1 MKLSVV
7 ILAAGQGTRM
17 HSALPKVLHSL
28 AGRPLLKHV
37 IDTAK
42 GLGHVDIHVVY
53 GHGGESV
60 KNSLKSD
67 AINWVKQSEQLG
79 TGHAVAQALPEI
91 SSENTVLVLYGD
103 VPLTQ
108 LDTLKSLVEA
118 AHNRSLGLLTA
129 HLDEPSGYGRII
141 RDKHGVVSCIVEEK
155 DASELEKKVKE
166 INTGMLVVAAD
177 LLNKWL
183 PALSNKNSQ
192 GEYYLTDII
201 AMAVE
206 DGININTVNP
216 ESPMEIC
223 GVNNK
228 SHLAM
233 LERYKQQ
240 QQAQML
246 LTQGVTLYD
255 PARFDMRGEATIGRD
270 VVIDINVILEGKVS
284 IGDDTYI
291 GPNTII
297 KDSQIGSGVTVLSNC
312 TIENSTIGNCS
323 HIGPFA
329 RLRPETQ
336 LAEKTRIGN
345 FVEIKKAVIG
355 QGSKVNHL
363 SYVGDSTVGKEVNI
377 GAGTITCNYDG
388 AYKHH
393 TVIEDHVFIGS
404 ASQLVAP
411 VTVGEGATVGAG
423 STITRNVG
431 ANELTLSRIKQT
443 TRPGWKRPT
452 KTDNNKG

>member
-1 MKLSVV
+1 MKLSVI

-28 AGRPLLKHV
+28 AGKPLLMHV
-37 IDTAK
+37 IDTAR
-42 GLGHVDIHVVY
+42 GLGDAVDIHVVY
-53 GHGGESV
+53 GHGGKVV
-60 KNSLKSD
+60 KNRLKAN

-79 TGHAVAQALPEI
+79 TGHAVAQALPAI
-91 SSENTVLVLYGD
+91 PSENMVLVLYGD

-108 LDTLKSLVEA
+108 LGTLKSLVDVANEQ
-118 AHNRSLGLLTA
+118 SLGLLTA
-129 HLDEPSGYGRII
+129 HLDNPSGYGRII
-141 RDKHGVVSCIVEEK
+141 RDKHGAVNCIVEEK
-155 DASELEKKVKE
+155 DATELEKKVNE

-177 LLNKWL
+177 LLSKWL

-192 GEYYLTDII
+192 GEYYLTDIVE
-201 AMAVE
+201 MAVK

-216 ESPMEIC
+216 ESSMEVC

-233 LERYKQQ
+233 LERYKQR
-240 QQAQML
+240 QQADL
-246 LTQGVTLYD
+246 LLSRGVTLYD
-255 PARFDMRGEATIGRD
+255 PARFDLRGEASIGRD
-270 VVIDINVILEGKVS
+270 VVIDVNVILEGNVS

-291 GPNTII
+291 GSNTII

-312 TIENSTIGNCS
+312 TIENSIVGDCS

-329 RLRPETQ
+329 RLRPETC
-336 LAEKTRIGN
+336 LAEKTKIGN
-345 FVEIKKAVIG
+345 FVEIKKAKIG
-355 QGSKVNHL
+355 TGSKINHL
-363 SYVGDSTVGKEVNI
+363 SYVGDSTVGKDVNV

-388 AYKHH
+388 ANKHH

-411 VTVGEGATVGAG
+411 VTLGKGSTVGAG
-423 STITRNVG
+423 STITRNVE
-431 ANELTLSRIKQT
+431 ANELTLSRTKQT
-443 TRPGWKRPT
+443 TRSDWKRPT
-452 KTDNNKG
+452 KNR